1 MPFVHTRNARFH
13 VIDLNPASRPP
24 PVKPAAAAVP
34 PRARRAAQREPVVM
48 LHELFTGSAASWF
61 FTIAPAVA
69 RTRRVRLPDWRGHG
83 MSERTA
89 TGYGAAAMAADLAEL
104 TADLPPFAIAGH
116 GHGASVAVR
125 FALAHPGRVT
135 RLALIDPPFLSARAV
150 PPPGTPRDSTPPL
163 TCLGSA
169 TTTSAR
175 VAAAVGVRAAGEL
188 RCEGGAPVAEAARDG
203 AGLGVAALVR
213 QASRRPD
220 SSRRR
225 RPAGLLAETRVLDEL
240 AADPPVTAEEL
251 AALGTSPVLAVVGTD
266 SPFRPAAE
274 LVGRALPRSRRHVL
288 AGGHDL
294 HITARAR
301 LTHLL
306 TTFLEEDTCPK

>member
-1 MPFVHTRNARFH
+1 MSFVHTRDARFH
-13 VIDLNPASRPP
+13 VIDLTPA
-24 PVKPAAAAVP
+24 KPAAP
-34 PRARRAAQREPVVM
+34 RRALRREPVVM

-125 FALAHPGRVT
+125 LALAHPGRVT
-135 RLALIDPPFLSARAV
+135 RLALIDPPFPSPRAV
-150 PPPGTPRDSTPPL
+150 RPPASAKVPAWATAVPGAALIAEASPPR
-163 TCLGSA
+163 A
-169 TTTSAR
+169 AR
-175 VAAAVGVRAAGEL
+175 VVATAGARAAGES
-188 RCEGGAPVAEAARDG
+188 RCAGGAPLAEAARDG
-203 AGLGVAALVR
+203 AGPGVAALVR

-220 SSRRR
+220 SGGRRR
-225 RPAGLLAETRVLDEL
+225 LAGLLHETRVLDEL

-251 AALGTSPVLAVVGTD
+251 AALGTLPVLAVVGTD

-274 LVGRALPRSRRHVL
+274 PVERALPRSRRHVL

-301 LTHLL
+301 LTRLL